1 MNHNNFEQ
9 EETPVNYPGAFLASE
24 REKRGISIE
33 QVANKLNLRS
43 QVIAML
49 EADEYHQL
57 PEPVFVQ
64 GYIRGYCKYLSIP
77 AEDLIYAYTKLKPQD
92 HKVEKHLFQNQHHKH
107 GNDKW
112 LYWMTTLFIG
122 VTVVSVTMWL
132 LQNKALDKPLVQQ
145 WKQATQ
151 DVVTPEIKSEVKKV
165 DVSQN
170 DANKMTDLLTTPI
183 DSNNFTPIESE

>member
-9 EETPVNYPGAFLASE
+9 EETPVNHPGAFLASE

-43 QVIAML
+43 QVIATL

-77 AEDLIYAYTKLKPQD
+77 AEDLIHAYSKLKPQV
-92 HKVEKHLFQNQHHKH
+92 HKVERHLFQNQHHKH
-107 GNDKW
+107 GHDKW
-112 LYWMTTLFIG
+112 LFGMSTLFIG
-122 VTVVSVTMWL
+122 VAVVSVSMWF
-132 LQNKALDKPLVQQ
+132 LQNKALEKPLVQQ

-151 DVVTPEIKSEVKKV
+151 DVVAPDVKPEFKKV
-165 DVSQN
+165 DVSSN
-170 DANKMTDLLTTPI
+170 EENKMTDLLATPA

>member
-9 EETPVNYPGAFLASE
+9 EESPVNYPGAFLASE

-77 AEDLIYAYTKLKPQD
+77 PEDLIHAYTKLKPQD
-92 HKVEKHLFQNQHHKH
+92 QKDERYLFQNQNYKQGH
-107 GNDKW
+107 DKW
-112 LYWMTTLFIG
+112 LFWMTTLFVG
-122 VTVVSVTMWL
+122 VAVVSVAMWL
-132 LQNKALDKPLVQQ
+132 SQNNTFDKPLVQQ

-151 DVVTPEIKSEVKKV
+151 NVVTPEINPETKKV
-165 DVSQN
+165 DVSLN
-170 DANKMTDLLTTPI
+170 DVNKMNDVLTPAVG
-183 DSNNFTPIESE
+183 SANFSPIESE